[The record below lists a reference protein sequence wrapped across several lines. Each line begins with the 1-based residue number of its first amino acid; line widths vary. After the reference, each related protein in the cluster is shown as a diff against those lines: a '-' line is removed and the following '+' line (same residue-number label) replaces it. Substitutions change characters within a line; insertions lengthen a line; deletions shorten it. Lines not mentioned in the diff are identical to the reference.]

1 MAIVSFDYSEMTIG
15 SLILCWMVLC
25 MENKLLLLGLLRR
38 QEMHGYQLFEFI
50 ERDLGYCTDLKKPTA
65 YYLLNKMAQDGWIEE
80 EMIQDG
86 NRPPRRVYRMT
97 PAGEAAYQQLLRES
111 LEGYSP
117 ITFKGDVGLA
127 FIDDLNPDEAHRL
140 LELRRAALQ
149 AALADVKATPPHAGV
164 MQWVIDHQIFHL
176 QTELDWLDVVFIRLQ
191 SI

>member
-1 MAIVSFDYSEMTIG
+1 
-15 SLILCWMVLC
+15 MVLR

-50 ERDLGYCTDLKKPTA
+50 DRDLAYCTDLKKPTA

-86 NRPPRRVYRMT
+86 NRPPRRVYRMA
-97 PAGEAAYQQLLRES
+97 PAGEAAYQRLLRES
-111 LEGYSP
+111 LQSYSP

-127 FIDDLNPDEAHRL
+127 FTDDLNPGEARRL

-149 AALADVKATPPHAGV
+149 ADLAEVQATPPHAGGI
-164 MQWVIDHQIFHL
+164 QWVIDHQIYHL
-176 QTELDWLDVVFIRLQ
+176 QTELKWLDEIFARLQ

>member
-1 MAIVSFDYSEMTIG
+1 
-15 SLILCWMVLC
+15 MVLS

-65 YYLLNKMAQDGWIEE
+65 YYLLNRMAQDGWIEE
-80 EMIQDG
+80 EMVQDG
-86 NRPPRRVYRMT
+86 NRPPRRVFRMT

-111 LEGYSP
+111 LKGYSP
-117 ITFKGDVGLA
+117 VTFKGDVSLA
-127 FIDDLNPDEAHRL
+127 FIDDLNPGEARRL
-140 LELRRAALQ
+140 LELRRTALQ
-149 AALADVKATPPHAGV
+149 AALVEVQSTPTHAGG

-176 QTELDWLDVVFIRLQ
+176 QTELDWLEVVFARLQ

>member
-1 MAIVSFDYSEMTIG
+1 
-15 SLILCWMVLC
+15 

-50 ERDLGYCTDLKKPTA
+50 DRDLGYCTDLKKSTA
-65 YYLLNKMAQDGWIEE
+65 YYMLNKMAQDGWIEE

-97 PAGEAAYQQLLRES
+97 PAGEAAYQQLLRKN

-117 ITFKGDVGLA
+117 VTFKGDVSLA
-127 FIDDLNPDEAHRL
+127 FIDDLDQDEARQL

-149 AALADVKATPPHAGV
+149 SALAEVQATPPHAGSG
-164 MQWVIDHQIFHL
+164 QWVIDHQIFHL
-176 QTELDWLDVVFIRLQ
+176 HTELNWLEVVFARLQ